1 MLRRNSWV
9 FVIVLVIFA
18 LALAVVFP
26 IEKGALFGKNIQFGL
41 DLQGGMH
48 IVYLA
53 DLSGLEPDQHA
64 DALEGAKA
72 VLENRVNPLGVTE
85 PVIQIQGEDRI
96 VVDLPGVDISDKEKE
111 RLARV
116 DMLEFGELVTGN
128 ETAKWE
134 NELGK
139 WKPAVAV
146 IDGEEKALTSRYF
159 KTNTF
164 VSQDSFG
171 RIELQ
176 FEWDEEGSK
185 ISEQVTGRLSI
196 NKDRMAIFDGD
207 EALRG
212 ESGNPVAPTVQST
225 ITDRGVIQGL
235 SIQDAQRLS
244 SQLNFGRLPIPLE
257 IIYDQTISPILGA
270 DFVGMSVK
278 AGIIGLLLVIL
289 FMTLYYRLSGF
300 IAGIALV
307 FYGILV
313 LAIFKLWPGFTLTL
327 AGLGGFILSIGM
339 AVDANVLIFERM
351 KEELRTGRTL
361 GAAIEAGFS
370 RAWTA
375 IRDGNIT
382 TLIVCLILFWLGSSI
397 VSSAAVQGFALTLA
411 IGVVASMATA
421 IIVTRTLLRLFVGT
435 SLAHRIRL
443 FSPHLGRKE

>member
-9 FVIVLVIFA
+9 FVIVLIIFA

-26 IEKGALFGKNIQFGL
+26 IEKGTIGGQDVQLGL

-48 IVYLA
+48 IVYRA
-53 DLSGLEPDQHA
+53 DLSGLESDQHA
-64 DALEGAKA
+64 NALEGAKA

-96 VVDLPGVDISDKEKE
+96 VIDLPGVDVSDKDKE

-116 DMLEFGELVTGN
+116 DMLEFGEKVTGN

-146 IDGEEKALTSRYF
+146 IDGEEIELTSRYF
-159 KTNTF
+159 KKNTE
-164 VSQDSFG
+164 VRRDDFG
-171 RIELQ
+171 RIYLY
-176 FEWDEEGSK
+176 FEWDDEGSE
-185 ISEQVTGRLSI
+185 ISEQVTGRLSV
-196 NKDRMAIFDGD
+196 NKDQMGIFDGN
-207 EALRG
+207 EALRNVDG
-212 ESGNPVAPTVQST
+212 TPVAPRVQST
-225 ITDRGVIQGL
+225 IVDDGIIEGL
-235 SIQDAQRLS
+235 SIEDAQRLS

-289 FMTLYYRLSGF
+289 FITLYYRISGLL
-300 IAGIALV
+300 AGVALI

-313 LAIFKLWPGFTLTL
+313 LAIFKLWPGYTLTL

-351 KEELRTGRTL
+351 KEELRAGRTL

-411 IGVVASMATA
+411 IGVIASMLTA
-421 IIVTRTLLRLFVGT
+421 IIVTRTLLRLFIGT
-435 SLAHRIRL
+435 SLAHRISL
-443 FSPHLGRKE
+443 FSPYLGRKE

>member
-9 FVIVLVIFA
+9 FIIVLIIFA
-18 LALAVVFP
+18 LTLAVVFP
-26 IEKGALFGKNIQFGL
+26 IEKGTIGGQDVQLGL

-48 IVYLA
+48 IVYQA
-53 DLSGLEPDQHA
+53 DLSGLESEQHA

-96 VVDLPGVDISDKEKE
+96 VIDLPGVDISDKEKE

-139 WKPAVAV
+139 WNPAVAV

-159 KTNTF
+159 KTNTYI
-164 VSQDSFG
+164 SQDNFG
-171 RIELQ
+171 RIELH
-176 FEWDEEGSK
+176 FDWDEEGSK
-185 ISEQVTGRLSI
+185 ISEQVTGQLSV

-212 ESGNPVAPTVQST
+212 ESGNPVAPAVQST
-225 ITDRGVIQGL
+225 ITDRGVITGL

-244 SQLNFGRLPIPLE
+244 GQLNFGRLPLPLE

-289 FMTLYYRLSGF
+289 FITLYYRISGLL
-300 IAGIALV
+300 AGVSLI

-313 LAIFKLWPGFTLTL
+313 LAIFKLWPGYTLTL

-351 KEELRTGRTL
+351 KEELRAGRTL

-411 IGVVASMATA
+411 IGVIASMLTA

-443 FSPHLGRKE
+443 FSPYLGRKE

>member
-9 FVIVLVIFA
+9 FVIVLIIFV

-26 IEKGALFGKNIQFGL
+26 IEKGTLFGKKIQFGL

-53 DLSGLEPDQHA
+53 DLSGLESDQHA

-72 VLENRVNPLGVTE
+72 VLENRINPLGVTE

-96 VVDLPGVDISDKEKE
+96 VIDLPGVDISDKEKE

-116 DMLEFGELVTGN
+116 DMLEFGELITGN

-134 NELGK
+134 NERGK

-164 VSQDSFG
+164 VAQDSFG
-171 RIELQ
+171 RIELH

-185 ISEQVTGRLSI
+185 ISEQVTGRLSV
-196 NKDRMAIFDGD
+196 NKDPMAIFDGD

-225 ITDRGVIQGL
+225 ILDRGVIQGL

-244 SQLNFGRLPIPLE
+244 GQLNFGRLPLPLE
-257 IIYDQTISPILGA
+257 IIFDQTISPILGA

-289 FMTLYYRLSGF
+289 FMTLYYRISGLL
-300 IAGIALV
+300 AGIALI

-351 KEELRTGRTL
+351 KEELRAGRTL

-411 IGVVASMATA
+411 IGVVASMLTA

-435 SLAHRIRL
+435 SLAHRIQL

>member
-9 FVIVLVIFA
+9 FVIVLIIFA

-26 IEKGALFGKNIQFGL
+26 IEKGAIGGQDVQLGL

-48 IVYLA
+48 IVYQA
-53 DLSGLEPDQHA
+53 DLSGIEPDQHA

-72 VLENRVNPLGVTE
+72 VLENRVNPLGVSE

-96 VVDLPGVDISDKEKE
+96 VIDLPGVDISDTEKD

-164 VSQDSFG
+164 VAQDNFG
-171 RIELQ
+171 RIELH
-176 FEWDEEGSK
+176 FEWDEEGSE

-244 SQLNFGRLPIPLE
+244 SQLNFGRLPLPLE

-289 FMTLYYRLSGF
+289 FMTLYYRVSGLL
-300 IAGIALV
+300 AGIALI

-351 KEELRTGRTL
+351 KEELRAGRTL

-411 IGVVASMATA
+411 IGVIASMLTA
-421 IIVTRTLLRLFVGT
+421 IIVTRTLLRSFVGT